1 MFTGSR
7 GLAEPSETGNPFV
20 FEHRGGRPAPLP
32 SRVFSRGGRNGAW
45 KLVLIARRKVVSSR
59 LDGGRWLLS
68 CFFFSFLFEKL
79 QRSNFRFHGKE
90 GRKELMRSALFV
102 VTKKIVLWCGVERRL
117 NGLDR
122 LRSGTD

>member
-1 MFTGSR
+1 METCANR
-7 GLAEPSETGNPFV
+7 AEE
-20 FEHRGGRPAPLP
+20 GR
-32 SRVFSRGGRNGAW
+32 
-45 KLVLIARRKVVSSR
+45 VVST
-59 LDGGRWLLS
+59 RWLLS

>member
-68 CFFFSFLFEKL
+68 CFFFFFSFRKIATIELSISRK
-79 QRSNFRFHGKE
+79 
-90 GRKELMRSALFV
+90 GRKEGINAIGLVRG
-102 VTKKIVLWCGVERRL
+102 TKKIVRCGVERRL

>member
-1 MFTGSR
+1 METCANR
-7 GLAEPSETGNPFV
+7 AEE
-20 FEHRGGRPAPLP
+20 GR
-32 SRVFSRGGRNGAW
+32 
-45 KLVLIARRKVVSSR
+45 VVST
-59 LDGGRWLLS
+59 RWKIVAFLF
-68 CFFFSFLFEKL
+68 FFFSFLFEKL

>member
-59 LDGGRWLLS
+59 LDGCFLV
-68 CFFFSFLFEKL
+68 FFFSFRKIATIELSISRK
-79 QRSNFRFHGKE
+79 
-90 GRKELMRSALFV
+90 GRKEGINAIGLVRGK
-102 VTKKIVLWCGVERRL
+102 KKIVLWCGVERRL

>member
-59 LDGGRWLLS
+59 LDGCFLVFF
-68 CFFFSFLFEKL
+68 FFFSFRKIATIELSISRK
-79 QRSNFRFHGKE
+79 
-90 GRKELMRSALFV
+90 GRKEGINAIGLVRG
-102 VTKKIVLWCGVERRL
+102 TKKIVRCGVERRL